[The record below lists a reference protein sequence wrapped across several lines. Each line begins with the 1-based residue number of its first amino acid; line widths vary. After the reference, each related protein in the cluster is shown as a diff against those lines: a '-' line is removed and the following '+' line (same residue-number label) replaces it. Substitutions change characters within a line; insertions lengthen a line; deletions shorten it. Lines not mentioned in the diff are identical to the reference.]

1 MRNKITNEEKQAN
14 KIADILSDLRL
25 DLEMVGYYFGQNVGA
40 TLYNRLLI
48 VLERAEEEKNGRNNF
63 GE

>member
-1 MRNKITNEEKQAN
+1 MRRAISNEEKQAN
-14 KIADILSDLRL
+14 KIADILADLRL
-25 DLEMVGYYFGQNVGA
+25 DLEMVGYYFGQNVSG

-48 VLERAEEEKNGRNNF
+48 VLERAEEEKNGTNHF